1 MYSLLI
7 SALADNLANLI
18 IYPLSLSTDQV
29 YLLLLSCIYLTYAIS
44 LVLHVSLSGWFT
56 CCVHHDV

>member
-29 YLLLLSCIYLTYAIS
+29 YLLFTIMYLSHLCHFLGVTCEPFGLVYLLCSS
-44 LVLHVSLSGWFT
+44 
-56 CCVHHDV
+56 